1 MASSEIEATPRA
13 RVTSTSEKA
22 LRFTSGESAPID
34 LEVAA
39 YGAELNRNDVGTV
52 DVNNPSMS
60 RSQPDLYDATQVV
73 CSIDLGFAPGCETE
87 RFMKRVALCDK
98 WINRLI
104 FRAMDIVAA
113 NSILIIQ
120 RRGVARVGKVWPRID

>member
-1 MASSEIEATPRA
+1 MASSETDATPRA

-22 LRFTSGESAPID
+22 LRFTSGKSASID
-34 LEVAA
+34 LKVAA
-39 YGAELNRNDVGTV
+39 YRAELNRNDVGTI
-52 DVNNPSMS
+52 DVNNLSMS
-60 RSQPDLYDATQVV
+60 RSQPDLHDATQVV

-104 FRAMDIVAA
+104 FRAMDLVAA
-113 NSILIIQ
+113 DSVLVIQ
-120 RRGVARVGKVWPRID
+120 RRGVVV